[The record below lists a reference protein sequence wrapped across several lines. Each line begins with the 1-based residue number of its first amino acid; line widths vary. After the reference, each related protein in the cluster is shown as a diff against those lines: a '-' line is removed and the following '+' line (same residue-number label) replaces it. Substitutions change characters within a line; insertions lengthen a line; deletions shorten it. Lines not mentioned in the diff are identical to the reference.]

1 MTDICKLQS
10 KSISDSPSR
19 LSHNG
24 EVLLCMNHMIHYE
37 PQSEST
43 SDSPNRLCHND
54 EDWFKSKRE
63 NAHVGH
69 QPGID
74 DRYSLDNSLSGS

>member
-24 EVLLCMNHMIHYE
+24 EVLLCMNHMIQYQ
-37 PQSEST
+37 PQRNQQVIPPT
-43 SDSPNRLCHND
+43 DYATMM
-54 EDWFKSKRE
+54 KT
-63 NAHVGH
+63 
-69 QPGID
+69 
-74 DRYSLDNSLSGS
+74 GSNQSVRTPVLVTIQASMIAIP